1 MSTPVFR
8 IEALTELPF
17 GLPGRVFR
25 GPMPY
30 GDYDPEGRL
39 LKRYREVNVGAVVVL
54 AEEQE
59 MRELTGLDLMQLYRV
74 AGMEVIWLPIPDF
87 SLPSLDA
94 LRQAIGRAGDC
105 ISSGM
110 NIVVHCRAGLGR
122 TGLFLACLA
131 QHIFRIDGSTAI
143 QWVRAYL
150 PGALETPEQVLLA
163 ESYGGRHVD
172 YECKSDHLGS

>member
-17 GLPGRVFR
+17 GMPGRVFR
-25 GPMPY
+25 SPMPY

-39 LKRYREVNVGAVVVL
+39 LERYRDANVQAVVVL

-59 MRELTGLDLMQLYRV
+59 MRELTGLDLTQRYRT

-87 SLPSLDA
+87 GIPTLDA
-94 LRQAIGRAGDC
+94 LRQAVERALDC
-105 ISSGM
+105 LRSGK
-110 NIVVHCRAGLGR
+110 NIAVHCRAGVGR

-131 QHIFRIDGSTAI
+131 QRAAGLDCRAAI
-143 QWVRAYL
+143 AWVRQYL
-150 PGALETPEQVLLA
+150 PGALEAPEQIILA
-163 ESYGGRHVD
+163 EAYGGSV
-172 YECKSDHLGS
+172 C